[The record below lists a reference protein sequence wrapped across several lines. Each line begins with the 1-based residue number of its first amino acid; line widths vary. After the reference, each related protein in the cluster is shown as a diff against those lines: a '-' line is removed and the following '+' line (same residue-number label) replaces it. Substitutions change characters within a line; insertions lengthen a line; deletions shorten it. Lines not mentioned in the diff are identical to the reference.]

1 MSNWRLLVTRETVL
15 LERYLRV
22 ESYQKMFGL
31 SSKVRVNNLLI
42 INKNVLTSQFVYTP
56 ELEERFNLLWIE
68 YNKKCFKKLVPFWND
83 ILKNLKKSTGF
94 VLSKGTSKNFKIFIK
109 WYKLARAIVF
119 YTNDLSKILES
130 KNLLRH
136 TSGVAKW
143 HEKSEIASSAAW
155 DTILPFFEHVSREY
169 NISSKKLLFYLP
181 NEFFRLLLN
190 GEKVK
195 EQILDKRIK
204 YYVLWLKN
212 GQIKLYTDKTAHKI
226 EETQL
231 PLEKN
236 IKIKEING
244 VVACKGK
251 VIGKVRIVNTQ
262 SQLEKM
268 QIGEVLI
275 SVMTTPRL
283 LPAVKKA
290 IAIITDEGG
299 ITCHAAIVSRE
310 FGIPC
315 IIGTKNATKI
325 FKNGDLVEVDATSGT
340 VKIVKTIT

>member
-119 YTNDLSKILES
+119 YTNDLSKIL
-130 KNLLRH
+130 
-136 TSGVAKW
+136 
-143 HEKSEIASSAAW
+143 
-155 DTILPFFEHVSREY
+155 PFFEHVSREY

-212 GQIKLYTDKTAHKI
+212 GQIKLYTDKTAHK
-226 EETQL
+226 L
-231 PLEKN
+231 RKHS
-236 IKIKEING
+236 
-244 VVACKGK
+244 C
-251 VIGKVRIVNTQ
+251 R
-262 SQLEKM
+262 
-268 QIGEVLI
+268 
-275 SVMTTPRL
+275 
-283 LPAVKKA
+283 
-290 IAIITDEGG
+290 
-299 ITCHAAIVSRE
+299 
-310 FGIPC
+310 
-315 IIGTKNATKI
+315 
-325 FKNGDLVEVDATSGT
+325 
-340 VKIVKTIT
+340 